1 MSSVEH
7 TVKKVSEEARSELFT
22 ELSGGRTLAAEAV
35 TKRLNETI
43 AEVQR
48 IIEQQERRADALKR
62 QIIGAAEMSARNRSL
77 EIVEDNLNIS
87 FEEAMKKLKAASEN
101 QGYEKVLRA
110 LVLEALD
117 QVGGE
122 SFVLHS
128 NSRDQKTLKKIAE
141 TISKERN
148 VKISIDASPFEKTV
162 GGVVVNSSDGYVTFD
177 NTFEARLERL
187 KPSLRKQIAQI
198 FTGQQ

>member
-1 MSSVEH
+1 M
-7 TVKKVSEEARSELFT
+7 KKVSEEARSELFT
-22 ELSGGRTLAAEAV
+22 ELSGGRTLAVEAV

-48 IIEQQERRADALKR
+48 IIDQQERHADALKR
-62 QIIGAAEMSARNRSL
+62 QIIGAAEMSARNKSL
-77 EIVEDNLNIS
+77 EIVEDNLNKS
-87 FEEAMKKLKAASEN
+87 FEEAMKKLKAASES
-101 QGYEKVLRA
+101 QDYEKVLRA

-141 TISKERN
+141 MVSKEKN
-148 VKISIDASPFEKTV
+148 VKISIDASPLEKTI

-198 FTGQQ
+198 FSGQQ

>member
-1 MSSVEH
+1 MSSVDH
-7 TVKKVSEEARSELFT
+7 IVTKVSEEARSELFT

-48 IIEQQERRADALKR
+48 IIEQQERQADALKR
-62 QIIGAAEMSARNRSL
+62 QIIGAAEMSARNKSL
-77 EIVEDNLNIS
+77 EIVEDNLNKS
-87 FEEAMKKLKAASEN
+87 FEEALKKLKAASEN

-128 NSRDQKTLKKIAE
+128 NSRDQKTLKKITE
-141 TISKERN
+141 MVSKERN
-148 VKISIDASPFEKTV
+148 VKISIDASPLEKTI

-198 FTGQQ
+198 FSGQQ

>member
-1 MSSVEH
+1 M
-7 TVKKVSEEARSELFT
+7 KKVSEEARSELFT
-22 ELSGGRTLAAEAV
+22 ELSGGRTLAVEAV

-48 IIEQQERRADALKR
+48 IIDQQERHADALKR
-62 QIIGAAEMSARNRSL
+62 QIIGAAEMSARNKSL
-77 EIVEDNLNIS
+77 EIVEDNLNKS
-87 FEEAMKKLKAASEN
+87 FEEAMKKLKAASES

-141 TISKERN
+141 MVSKEKN
-148 VKISIDASPFEKTV
+148 VKISIDASPLEKTI

-198 FTGQQ
+198 FSGQQ

>member
-1 MSSVEH
+1 MSSAEH

-22 ELSGGRTLAAEAV
+22 ELSGGRTLAVEAV

-48 IIEQQERRADALKR
+48 IIDQQERHADALKR
-62 QIIGAAEMSARNRSL
+62 QIIGAAEMSARNKSL
-77 EIVEDNLNIS
+77 EIVEDNLNKS
-87 FEEAMKKLKAASEN
+87 FEEAMKKLKAASES

-141 TISKERN
+141 MVSKEKN
-148 VKISIDASPFEKTV
+148 VKISIDASPLEKTI

-198 FTGQQ
+198 FSGQQ